1 MDTQLVIDLTGRAA
15 ESVLRFR
22 VVAFQ
27 PRPFLDAN
35 SFQAAISTQIRK
47 VARDDGNRF
56 ETPLADVVRYAG
68 MAASRA
74 VLRWNN
80 ISDKENNIDRE
91 WFRNCVC
98 DLVSGAVN
106 EMGHKAFQ
114 YNKFNTSEY
123 LDPNEYDP
131 FDIST
136 YSNDSRSNSEF
147 SSSKADLAP
156 YGFSRVA
163 SKQPA
168 PQTGGDDDRLEHGAQ
183 DLSINHEISRGWEAI
198 NRLAASHTSNKS
210 TAEFIEATESLSRK
224 HCNPS
229 EDSDASHC
237 DSRLIKPQSKRLRS
251 TNHVNTASGRPS
263 SVVQGGDLKRK
274 VVKMPWTEEE
284 TKLLFKGREDGKDWD
299 YIHALLPRHTRCACQ
314 KKYRDTLK
322 RIERLEASV
331 VAHDEEEL
339 VSSPSSGCQGDAE
352 EDVVDDRVLSE

>member
-1 MDTQLVIDLTGRAA
+1 MDTQVVIDLTDRAA

-27 PRPFLDAN
+27 PRPLLDAK
-35 SFQAAISTQIRK
+35 SFHAAIATRIRK
-47 VARDDGNRF
+47 VAKDDGNRF

-74 VLRWNN
+74 VLRWNK
-80 ISDKENNIDRE
+80 ISDVENQIDRE

-106 EMGHKAFQ
+106 EIGHKAFQ
-114 YNKFNTSEY
+114 YNKFNASEY

-136 YSNDSRSNSEF
+136 YSNDRRNNSEF
-147 SSSKADLAP
+147 SSSNADLAP
-156 YGFSRVA
+156 YSFSGGA

-168 PQTGGDDDRLEHGAQ
+168 PQTRGDDDRAEHGAQ
-183 DLSINHEISRGWEAI
+183 DLSIHHEISRGWEAI
-198 NRLAASHTSNKS
+198 NRLATSHTSNKS

-224 HCNPS
+224 HRSPS
-229 EDSDASHC
+229 EHSDASNFG
-237 DSRLIKPQSKRLRS
+237 SGLNKPQSKRLRS
-251 TNHVNTASGRPS
+251 INQVTTAGGRPS
-263 SVVQGGDLKRK
+263 NVIQGADMKRK

-322 RIERLEASV
+322 RKESLEASV
-331 VAHDEEEL
+331 VAHEKEER
-339 VSSPSSGCQGDAE
+339 VSSPSSGSQGDAE
-352 EDVVDDRVLSE
+352 EEVVDDRVLSE